1 MKVCKQKILT
11 RKRGEIKM
19 LTIIRSKKGVS
30 LLWMAVTA
38 SVLAATG
45 AFAVDLGRLWLAR
58 NELQNVAD
66 AAALSGASALG
77 STHNEVRARARDVAC
92 ENTAG
97 GQSIQL
103 NATEIEP
110 GNWDADTKTFTPL
123 DMLSATGGNAVR
135 VTASRS
141 CDSNGP
147 IGLCFGRLLGEDDV
161 ELTACAIAVGEPSAD
176 STTGSAPPSV
186 NSSTTSGTS
195 VPGLSQMM
203 MMDPF
208 AMFVFDTSDSMVAG
222 KEECRDLSQKV
233 LTWADCFLADITTKV
248 GLVEFG
254 SEAELK
260 QGLNANYGEI
270 SRSIDKVNFGSGEE
284 ETHNVAGALDAALS
298 ELEANKEDVP
308 IRTVFLFSDGQY
320 SEEEMSAA
328 LAQAERAAKL
338 GYPIYAFG
346 VGKDVSEDNLSQLAE
361 ASEGNYYTAEDA
373 LAMCKESINNYQVW
387 LVR

>member
-1 MKVCKQKILT
+1 
-11 RKRGEIKM
+11 M

-30 LLWMAVTA
+30 LLWMAVIA

-66 AAALSGASALG
+66 AAALAGASALG

-92 ENTAG
+92 ENSAG
-97 GQSIQL
+97 GESIQL
-103 NATEIEP
+103 NAAEIEP
-110 GNWDADTKTFTPL
+110 GNWDADTKAFTPL
-123 DMLSATGGNAVR
+123 DILSGTGGNAVR
-135 VTASRS
+135 VTASRT

-147 IGLCFGRLLGEDDV
+147 IGLCFGRLLGEDQV

-176 STTGSAPPSV
+176 STTGNAPQSV
-186 NSSTTSGTS
+186 NTTTTSGNS
-195 VPGLSQMM
+195 GLSQMM

-208 AMFVFDTSDSMVAG
+208 AMFVFDTSDSMVSN
-222 KEECRDLSQKV
+222 KEDCRELSQKM

-270 SRSIDKVNFGSGEE
+270 SRSIEKVKFGSGAEE
-284 ETHNVAGALDAALS
+284 ETHNIAGALEAALS

-320 SEEEMSAA
+320 SAEEQSAA

-338 GYPIYAFG
+338 GYPIYSFG
-346 VGKDVSEDNLSQLAE
+346 VGKDVSTDNLEKIAE
-361 ASEGNYYTAEDA
+361 ASDGRYYTEEDA
-373 LAMCKESINNYQVW
+373 LAMCTESINNYQVW